1 MNKNIER
8 LYQIGQKESRYIL
21 GLMSGTSLDGL
32 DLAFCKIKGSGLQ
45 TQLQLL
51 HFDTISYTETF
62 KTAVRTVFAK
72 KQIDFPYLAL
82 LNSHIADVLSKI
94 ILDFLQK
101 HDIDVEDV
109 DLIASHGQ
117 TVMHVP
123 KHQHDYPEMRNATL
137 QIGDGDH
144 IAVTT
149 GIITISD
156 FRQKHVA
163 AGGEGAPLAV
173 YGDYILNQ
181 SRDKDVIL
189 LNIGGISNFTFIP
202 KGQSFS
208 GVFVSD
214 TGPGNTLMDTWM
226 KTHMN
231 LDYDQDAQ
239 LSSTGQVHQGLL
251 AQLKTNAFFTAP
263 FPKSTGQEVFNL
275 QTVETCIQALH
286 QPDAIAHADVTA
298 TLTQLTVDTIAEAI
312 RSAIS
317 TYPVDIY
324 LSGGGAHNPLIIS
337 RLKAALPECHL
348 GFSDDIGIPSDAK
361 EAIIFA
367 ILANETVAGN
377 PLTFSGNQDI
387 PGVSMGK
394 ISFPW

>member
-1 MNKNIER
+1 MNKNIEQ

-32 DLAFCKIKGSGLQ
+32 DLAFCKIRGSGLQ
-45 TQLQLL
+45 TQLQPL
-51 HFDTISYTETF
+51 HFNTIPYTETF

-72 KQIDFPYLAL
+72 KEIDFPYLTL
-82 LNSHIADVLSKI
+82 LNTHIAEVHSKI

-101 HDIDVEDV
+101 HNIDIDKI

-123 KHQHDYPEMRNATL
+123 KHQHGYPEMNNATL
-137 QIGDGDH
+137 QISDGDH
-144 IAVTT
+144 IAVKT
-149 GIITISD
+149 GIITLSD

-181 SRDKDVIL
+181 AKDKNVIL

-202 KGQSFS
+202 KGHSFS

-214 TGPGNTLMDTWM
+214 TGPGNTLMDNWM
-226 KTHMN
+226 RTHFN
-231 LDYDQDAQ
+231 RDYDQDAQ
-239 LSSTGQVHQGLL
+239 LSITGQVHHGLL
-251 AQLKTNAFFTAP
+251 AQLKSNAFFAAP

-275 QTVETCIQALH
+275 QYVETCIHALR
-286 QPDAIAHADVTA
+286 QYDAITHADVMA
-298 TLTQLTVDTIAEAI
+298 TLTQLTVDTIAGAI
-312 RSAIS
+312 QKAVS
-317 TYPVDIY
+317 TYTVEIY
-324 LSGGGAHNPLIIS
+324 LSGGGARNPLIVS
-337 RLKAALPECHL
+337 SLKVALPECHI
-348 GFSDDIGIPSDAK
+348 GVSDDIGIPSDAK

-367 ILANETVAGN
+367 ILANETVAGD
-377 PLTFSGNQDI
+377 PHTFSENQSI

-394 ISFPW
+394 ISFPQ